1 MRQWTVYSSLAVY
14 PIFLANLAHGGVLTT
29 SIAAHPADATILGEA
44 GEGEA
49 PIYISAHSAEDRGPI
64 LSDSESK
71 ARQAPTVLVT
81 APTLAVVRRARWE
94 RRSGNRESSSLS
106 ESVQNLDS
114 RTKT

>member
-14 PIFLANLAHGGVLTT
+14 PIFLANLAHGCVLTT

-71 ARQAPTVLVT
+71 ARQYTCQC
-81 APTLAVVRRARWE
+81 AVASPRGASHGAYV
-94 RRSGNRESSSLS
+94 GSS
-106 ESVQNLDS
+106 
-114 RTKT
+114 KTGPGGEEGR